1 MKKQQGVFVFALA
14 GALLLSGCSTDST
27 ADYSV
32 PSQEAQPRVADGV
45 DGVEEFDESGGFEG
59 EDATESLAGEDLTQE
74 REIIVTGRLDLVYDD
89 PVEGLETAADIV
101 DDSGGFVESRHQSS
115 RSDHLRASL
124 TARIPAEKLD
134 ATVDEL
140 KDFADVEEYST
151 SKEDVTQQS
160 ADLDAR
166 VSALETSIERLEELL
181 RDAKSNDDLFQAEEA
196 LTQRQGELDSL
207 RSQREQLSDQV
218 DYSTL
223 EISITTEVEPRSSA
237 PDGFLDGI
245 KNGWNSLLG
254 TLLGLV
260 TAAGTLIPWL
270 IILIPL
276 GAVLWLLARR
286 VRSRRRV
293 KQAKPGKDDVVEVDQ

>member
-1 MKKQQGVFVFALA
+1 MKKQQGVFIFALV
-14 GALLLSGCSTDST
+14 GALFLGACSGGPS
-27 ADYSV
+27 ADYAT
-32 PSQEAQPRVADGV
+32 PAQDRQSDVGDSA
-45 DGVEEFDESGGFEG
+45 EGFEG
-59 EDATESLAGEDLTQE
+59 ADAAESFADQDFTQE

-89 PVEGLETAADIV
+89 PVAGLETAADIV
-101 DDSGGFVESRHQSS
+101 DDAGGFVESRHQSS
-115 RSDHLRASL
+115 RNDRLRANL

-134 ATVDEL
+134 ATVEEL

-166 VSALETSIERLEELL
+166 AAALETSIERLEELL

-207 RSQREQLSDQV
+207 RSQQEQLSDQV

-237 PDGFLDGI
+237 PDGFFDGL
-245 KNGWNSLLG
+245 KNGWNSLLD

-260 TAAGTLIPWL
+260 TFAGTLIPWL
-270 IILIPL
+270 IILVPL
-276 GAVLWLLARR
+276 GAVLWLLTRR
-286 VRSRRRV
+286 LRERERV
-293 KQAKPGKDDVVEVDQ
+293 KGAETSEDDS